1 MATTLSAPTQEQCA
15 KFTTLMLNMH
25 QVFWYKALNRRLC
38 SCGLVPRECAA
49 QVLFNRLDI
58 HVKTHEV

>member
-15 KFTTLMLNMH
+15 KFTTQMMSIH
-25 QVFWYKALNRRLC
+25 QVMWYKALNRRLC

-58 HVKTHEV
+58 HVETHEV